1 MVTFVDQVTL
11 HLRAGDGGDGCISV
25 KREKFKPLAGPDG
38 ADGGNGG
45 TISLIADAN
54 TTTLLEYHFSPHRSG
69 GDGGDGAGDFRNGAT
84 GKDVVLNVPIGTV
97 VRSADGKIITDLDE
111 AGMELVVAEGGQ
123 GGLGNAA
130 LSSSKRRAP
139 GFALL
144 GVPGWRGD
152 VILEL
157 KSVADVALVG
167 YPSAGKSSLI
177 ASISSAK
184 PKIADYPFTTLHPN
198 LGVVQAGETRFT
210 VADVPGLIEGA
221 SEGKGLGLQFLRHVE
236 RCAALLHVLDC
247 ATLEP
252 NRDPISD
259 LDLILNELALYEVPE
274 GELPLPERPQI
285 IALNKIDVPDGREL
299 AEFVKPELE
308 ARGYKVFLISAVTHE
323 GLRELNFALAELVKN
338 HRDAKSKIPA
348 RPRIQLMN
356 HKREDN
362 KFTVKKESYG
372 DGEIFRVIGAKPE
385 RWVAQTMFGNE
396 EAVGYLGDRLAK
408 LGLEDELLKVG
419 AVAGSTVVI
428 GAGKDGVIFD
438 WEPTIASAGELIAAP
453 RGTDPRLDLR
463 ERRTNIDRRR
473 EYQEMM
479 DARAAMREEMNKE
492 GNPIISYEIGSV
504 EDPDLATEDPEQAGV
519 EEQK

>member
-11 HLRAGDGGDGCISV
+11 HLRAGNGGDGCISV

-54 TTTLLEYHFSPHRSG
+54 VTTLLEYHFSPHRSG

-84 GKDVVLNVPIGTV
+84 GKDVVLPVPIGTV
-97 VRSADGKIITDLDE
+97 VRSADGKIIADLDE
-111 AGMELVVAEGGQ
+111 AGVELVVAEGGQ

-144 GVPGWRGD
+144 GVPGWKGD

-177 ASISSAK
+177 AAISSAK

-198 LGVVQAGETRFT
+198 LGVVQSGEVRFT

-252 NRDPISD
+252 GRDPISD

-274 GELPLPERPQI
+274 GELPLTERPQI

-308 ARGYKVFLISAVTHE
+308 ARGYRVFLISAVARE
-323 GLRELNFALAELVKN
+323 GLRELLFALGELVKI
-338 HRDAKSKIPA
+338 HRDEKAAKPVQ
-348 RPRIQLMN
+348 PRIHLMN
-356 HKREDN
+356 SKREDS
-362 KFTVKKESYG
+362 KFTVKKESYSG
-372 DGEIFRVIGAKPE
+372 EEIFRVIGAKPE

-408 LGLEDELLKVG
+408 LGLEDELLKAG

-428 GAGKDGVIFD
+428 GAGDGVIFD
-438 WEPTIASAGELIAAP
+438 WEPTISSAGELIAAP

-479 DARAAMREEMNKE
+479 DARAAMRQEMAAE
-492 GNPIISYEIGSV
+492 GNPVQSYEIGSD
-504 EDPDLATEDPEQAGV
+504 EDPDAKPAG
-519 EEQK
+519 EEVQE